1 MEELGMVYID
11 RFTHFFQCKKYGYEY
26 DGEVN
31 FWDFR
36 YYLNKVEE
44 TRYAVDK
51 QKLKEYFPLEKV
63 TAGLFEIYQEIL
75 GVTFTECQDVD
86 KWHEEVK
93 LVR

>member
-1 MEELGMVYID
+1 MEELGIVSID
-11 RFTHFFQCKKYGYEY
+11 RFTHFFQCKQYGYEY

-51 QKLKEYFPLEKV
+51 QKLKEYFQLEKV

-75 GVTFTECQDVD
+75 GVTFIECQDVD